1 MRVGMTRWILAILV
15 AALAAGAAAGLQN
28 PLRDRL
34 LRNERA
40 QQVSGWFQ
48 RADTGEFFLFDRSGD
63 AALLRERDA
72 PDSEVLVLYPD
83 RAPGGGTAFIT
94 DTGREVIRLT
104 GLGGAT
110 YFPSSS
116 PDGVI
121 ADFASPAGSLAP
133 APRSPDEVR
142 NRAEQLAGEMAAAL
156 DRSISVEYAP
166 APRAGLGV
174 QYDTLNIIG
183 FAFDDVRSERRR
195 LRGVEHVR
203 IELGEAPAAYRQ
215 EATLVVVIAPDLGY
229 AGRPS
234 SAFVGQVLLTDPGA
248 M

>member
-1 MRVGMTRWILAILV
+1 M
-15 AALAAGAAAGLQN
+15 
-28 PLRDRL
+28 
-34 LRNERA
+34 
-40 QQVSGWFQ
+40 
-48 RADTGEFFLFDRSGD
+48 
-63 AALLRERDA
+63 
-72 PDSEVLVLYPD
+72 
-83 RAPGGGTAFIT
+83 
-94 DTGREVIRLT
+94 
-104 GLGGAT
+104 
-110 YFPSSS
+110 
-116 PDGVI
+116 
-121 ADFASPAGSLAP
+121 
-133 APRSPDEVR
+133 
-142 NRAEQLAGEMAAAL
+142 
-156 DRSISVEYAP
+156 EYAP

>member
-15 AALAAGAAAGLQN
+15 AALAAGAATGMQN

-34 LRNERA
+34 LRNERT

-110 YFPSSS
+110 YFPSAA

-133 APRSPDEVR
+133 APRSPEEVR
-142 NRAEQLAGEMAAAL
+142 ARAEQLASQMATSL

-174 QYDTLNIIG
+174 QYDTLHIIG
-183 FAFDDVRSERRR
+183 LAFDSVRGERRR

-203 IELGEAPAAYRQ
+203 VALGDAPAAYRQ
-215 EATLVVVIAPDLGY
+215 EATLVVVIAPGLGY

-234 SAFVGQVLLTDPGA
+234 SAFIGQVLLSDPSA
-248 M
+248 T

>member
-1 MRVGMTRWILAILV
+1 MRDGMTRWILAILI
-15 AALAAGAAAGLQN
+15 AALGAGAALGMQN

-34 LRNERA
+34 LRNERV

-110 YFPSSS
+110 YFPSSA

-133 APRSPDEVR
+133 TPRSPEEVR
-142 NRAEQLAGEMAAAL
+142 QRAELLAGEMAAAL

-174 QYDTLNIIG
+174 QYDTLHIIAI
-183 FAFDDVRSERRR
+183 AFDGVRAERRR
-195 LRGVEHVR
+195 LRGVQDVR
-203 IELGEAPAAYRQ
+203 IELGDAPAAYRQ
-215 EATLVVVIAPDLGY
+215 DAALVVVIAPELGY

-234 SAFVGQVLLTDPGA
+234 SAFISEALLSDPGA
-248 M
+248 T

>member
-1 MRVGMTRWILAILV
+1 MRVGMTRWLIAILI
-15 AALAAGAAAGLQN
+15 AALAAGAATGMQN

-34 LRNERA
+34 LRNERV

-48 RADTGEFFLFDRSGD
+48 RADTGEFFIFDRSGD

-110 YFPSSS
+110 YFPSSA

-121 ADFASPAGSLAP
+121 ADFASPAGALAP
-133 APRSPDEVR
+133 PPRSPTEVR
-142 NRAEQLAGEMAAAL
+142 NRAEELAAEMAAAL
-156 DRSISVEYAP
+156 DRSISVQYAP

-174 QYDTLNIIG
+174 QHDTLQMIA
-183 FAFDDVRSERRR
+183 FAFDAVRAERRR

-215 EATLVVVIAPDLGY
+215 DSALVVVIAPELGY

-234 SAFVGQVLLTDPGA
+234 SAFIGQALLSDPSA
-248 M
+248 S